1 MCSKMNVGVHARIK
15 SKFIDLFFLIYGHKK
30 LGGGV
35 TAIWLVIVTF
45 QMAVI

>member
-30 LGGGV
+30 LGGGGGDRD
-35 TAIWLVIVTF
+35 
-45 QMAVI
+45 MACDS